1 MVSYYISAPKRQGD
15 QWVVEIKEYYGG
27 STTRS
32 TTIQLKQAIPFL
44 KACFH
49 GDLHEDIKTI
59 LAIDI
64 IFPDKEEEK

>member
-15 QWVVEIKEYYGG
+15 QMVVEIKEYYGG

-44 KACFH
+44 KAVFH
-49 GDLHEDIKTI
+49 GDLHKDI
-59 LAIDI
+59 LRY
-64 IFPDKEEEK
+64 EREKNDRK